1 MASLLY
7 LGAGFGMMILA
18 LINRENMKGS
28 DALTKSDLPF
38 VTGMIVLDVA
48 APILLMTGITYGTSS
63 NASLLGNFEIAATT
77 IIAMFIFHES
87 VSKRLWLALILITLS
102 GIILTFEG
110 TDSFKF
116 SYGSVFVL
124 MAASCWGLENNC
136 TRKISSKN
144 AYEIVILK
152 GIFSGTGSLMIAF
165 LSGENV
171 PGLYD
176 SVCALMLG
184 FIAYG
189 LSIFFYVKAQNVLG
203 AAKTSAYYAAAPFI
217 GVILSF
223 ILLHEKISESFV
235 IALVIMIAGSVLAV
249 IDTLILSHSHEHTH
263 VITHTHGGTKH
274 THIITH
280 SHIHNH
286 YISGENHR
294 HIH

>member
-1 MASLLY
+1 
-7 LGAGFGMMILA
+7 
-18 LINRENMKGS
+18 
-28 DALTKSDLPF
+28 
-38 VTGMIVLDVA
+38 
-48 APILLMTGITYGTSS
+48 
-63 NASLLGNFEIAATT
+63 
-77 IIAMFIFHES
+77 
-87 VSKRLWLALILITLS
+87 
-102 GIILTFEG
+102 
-110 TDSFKF
+110 
-116 SYGSVFVL
+116 

-176 SVCALMLG
+176 SVHALVLG

-249 IDTLILSHSHEHTH
+249 TDTLILSHSHEHTH